1 MAAHKREGEDVSET
15 PMIEL
20 PPLPEPDTSSL
31 AAMDDPDEI
40 LSFSKD
46 AMRAYATAC
55 VLAER
60 EAICKMIDDM
70 DGHTGGHGGGQR
82 PRAGEIID
90 AIRARS
96 KP

>member
-1 MAAHKREGEDVSET
+1 MQP

-20 PPLPEPDTSSL
+20 PPLPSPSVWNLSDGDL
-31 AAMDDPDEI
+31 FKAAQV
-40 LSFSKD
+40 
-46 AMRAYATAC
+46 RAYATAC

-82 PRAGEIID
+82 PRADEIID
-90 AIRARS
+90 AIRARR
-96 KP
+96 

>member
-1 MAAHKREGEDVSET
+1 MTDPQSLPV
-15 PMIEL
+15 EL
-20 PPLPEPDTSSL
+20 PPLPDAILDALQPT
-31 AAMDDPDEI
+31 DDYDHTEAK
-40 LSFSKD
+40 LRAD
-46 AMRAYATAC
+46 VLAYATAC

-70 DGHTGGHGGGQR
+70 DGHTGGHGGGKS